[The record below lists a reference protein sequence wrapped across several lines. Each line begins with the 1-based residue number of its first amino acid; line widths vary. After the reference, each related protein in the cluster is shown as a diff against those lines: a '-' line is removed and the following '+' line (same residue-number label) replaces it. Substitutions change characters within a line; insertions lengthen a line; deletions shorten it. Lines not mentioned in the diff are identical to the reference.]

1 MEYITT
7 LVKRRG
13 DHLDGIYHCFQAV
26 WDIKTWK
33 IYGYEALIRHD
44 GYDSVNDLLQTAQQE
59 NALFELDLMSISKAI
74 QVHTSFAPSSYL
86 FLNIHPSTILHPDFE
101 KRVKAYMI
109 THQLKSPKFI
119 LELTEGDLL
128 STWENSS
135 FIKRIK
141 WLKELGFK
149 IALDDV
155 GQGTASLKRL
165 IEIKPDVVKVDRFF
179 SVDLSEDEH
188 KQSLLRSIRN
198 YCKEYELLFII
209 EGIERAEDLSM
220 AKFLDIDYAQ
230 GYLLQEPYC
239 LKKTSGRTG

>member
-1 MEYITT
+1 MN
-7 LVKRRG
+7 
-13 DHLDGIYHCFQAV
+13 DIYHCFQAV

-44 GYDSVNDLLQTAQQE
+44 DYHSVNDLILKAQQH
-59 NALFELDLMSISKAI
+59 NALFDLDLLSISKAI
-74 QVHTSFAPSSYL
+74 QVHTSFAPSYL

-101 KRVKAYMI
+101 NRVESYMRMHHLI
-109 THQLKSPKFI
+109 PTKFI

-128 STWENSS
+128 STWENSN
-135 FIKRIK
+135 FIKRIN

-179 SVDLSEDEH
+179 SRNLSEDEH

-220 AKFLDIDYAQ
+220 AKFLKIDYAQ
-230 GYLLQEPYC
+230 GYLLQEPQCIKNTMIGQCVKRRGLRYEEEAW
-239 LKKTSGRTG
+239 